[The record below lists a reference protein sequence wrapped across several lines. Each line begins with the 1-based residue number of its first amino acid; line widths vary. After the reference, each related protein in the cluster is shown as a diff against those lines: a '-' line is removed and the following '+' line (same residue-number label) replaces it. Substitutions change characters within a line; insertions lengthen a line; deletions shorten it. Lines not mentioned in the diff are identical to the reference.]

1 MIFYQVKYLL
11 PGGGC
16 RAMITESENRRLT
29 SVLAG
34 TPGGELLRRYWYPIA
49 TAAEMRDTWTKRVRL
64 LGEDLVLYRDRGGRL
79 GLIGEF
85 CPHRRASLAYGI
97 PALDGIRCPYHGWKF
112 DAAGR
117 CIEQPNEPEG
127 SNFKDKVSIGG
138 YAVGELGGLVWGYLG
153 PQPAPLIPKLDGFV
167 VEPAIRMV
175 GQALVPCNW
184 LQIMENS
191 CDPVHTEWLHGHLQE
206 FVEEQRDGIKPSFA
220 ISRHHVAIAFDE
232 FEYGLYKRRLY
243 EGQSEDADDW
253 KVGHPVFFPNT
264 LAVGSKRDGS
274 RTYSF
279 QIRVPVD
286 DTHTLH
292 YWYNAYTVH
301 PDVEIP
307 QHLLADVAQY
317 EVPFLDHRGDF
328 LVELLDAQDVM
339 AWVTQGPIAKRELEK
354 LGTTDRG
361 VILFRKM
368 LEREIARVEA
378 GDDPMGVIREAA
390 ANTVIDLHVEYDK
403 SMMSDGIASR
413 LARTQGR
420 YYPHIKELV
429 DLLGVAQARA
439 RADRPLTPAH

>member
-1 MIFYQVKYLL
+1 
-11 PGGGC
+11 
-16 RAMITESENRRLT
+16 MITESENHRLT

-49 TAAEMRDTWTKRVRL
+49 TASEMRSAWTKRVRL
-64 LGEDLVLYRDRGGRL
+64 LGEDLVLYRDRSGRL
-79 GLIGEF
+79 GLIGEV

-97 PALDGIRCPYHGWKF
+97 PAIDGIRCPYHGWKF
-112 DAAGR
+112 DASGS

-127 SNFKDKVSIGG
+127 STFKDKISLPG
-138 YAVGELGGLVWGYLG
+138 YAVGELGGLIWGYMG
-153 PQPAPLIPKLDGFV
+153 PQPAPQIPKLDGLV

-220 ISRHHVAIAFDE
+220 ISRHHIAIAFDE

-264 LAVGSKRDGS
+264 LAVGSRRDGS

-286 DTHTLH
+286 DTTTMH

-307 QHLLADVAQY
+307 AHLRDEVVRYDV
-317 EVPFLDHRGDF
+317 PTLKDDGDF
-328 LVELLDAQDVM
+328 RLELLDAQDVM

-368 LEREIARVEA
+368 LDREIERVA
-378 GDDPMGVIREAA
+378 MGQDPMGVIHDPAKNA
-390 ANTVIDLHVEYDK
+390 VIDLHVEYDK
-403 SMMSDGIASR
+403 NMNSDGIAPR
-413 LARTQGR
+413 FERTQVR
-420 YYPHIKELV
+420 YYPHVQELIG
-429 DLLGVAQARA
+429 LLERAQERA
-439 RADRPLTPAH
+439 RADRPLTAAG